1 MGCSRSALVYCDSS
15 VTMLA
20 VAAAVLEVVSTDVV
34 TMFMWFSETAA
45 AISASGCGM
54 FSVCAGLL

>member
-1 MGCSRSALVYCDSS
+1 
-15 VTMLA
+15 MLA
-20 VAAAVLEVVSTDVV
+20 ATATVLEVVSTDVV